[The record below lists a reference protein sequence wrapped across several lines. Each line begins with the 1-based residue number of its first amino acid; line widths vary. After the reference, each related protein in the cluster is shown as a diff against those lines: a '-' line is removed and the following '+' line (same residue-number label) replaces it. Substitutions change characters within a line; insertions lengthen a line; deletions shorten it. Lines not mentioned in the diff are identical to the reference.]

1 MKSLTGD
8 FMVCRIFQSAI
19 VSMIYMILSYLL
31 SSLKAIYMSEFVH
44 GSSQAQL
51 APSSE
56 VPHRRTRRMILGGR
70 LRSL

>member
-31 SSLKAIYMSEFVH
+31 SSLKAIYICR
-44 GSSQAQL
+44 SSCMALPRLSWLPLVKFHIAGL
-51 APSSE
+51 A
-56 VPHRRTRRMILGGR
+56 G
-70 LRSL
+70 